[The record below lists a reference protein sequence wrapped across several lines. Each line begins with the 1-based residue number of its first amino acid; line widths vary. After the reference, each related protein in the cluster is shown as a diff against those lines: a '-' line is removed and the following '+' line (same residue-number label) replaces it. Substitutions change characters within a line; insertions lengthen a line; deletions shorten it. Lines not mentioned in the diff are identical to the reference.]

1 MQYAMFLV
9 TRDIRGLEVAA
20 LGERLYETLTRETET
35 SPAMIVCE
43 SISRT
48 GTRCTGCSPELYRS
62 IAERVWDPVDLLRE
76 SAAGP
81 G

>member
-35 SPAMIVCE
+35 FASND
-43 SISRT
+43 R
-48 GTRCTGCSPELYRS
+48 L
-62 IAERVWDPVDLLRE
+62 RVHQQNRYALHRLL
-76 SAAGP
+76 A
-81 G
+81 